1 MILIHI
7 PSPLHLLLP
16 DLGVQELTGD
26 RDHPVPPALHPD
38 EPGLHL
44 PPPPLHLLL
53 GDIELLQ
60 LSLPSQNLTRGTDQM
75 IFSCSLP
82 YTRILQPNIQQSTYY
97 NDVDVKAADFMFAK
111 YECIKGSCWAV
122 FKYFLTIQLPLISP
136 SDLWASA
143 S

>member
-60 LSLPSQNLTRGTDQM
+60 LSLPSQNLTRGTDQI
-75 IFSCSLP
+75 IFLSCSLP
-82 YTRILQPNIQQSTYY
+82 YTRILEPNIQQSTYY
-97 NDVDVKAADFMFAK
+97 NDVDVKAAERFGTISF
-111 YECIKGSCWAV
+111 YHFVCIK
-122 FKYFLTIQLPLISP
+122 YFTGKSN
-136 SDLWASA
+136 
-143 S
+143 